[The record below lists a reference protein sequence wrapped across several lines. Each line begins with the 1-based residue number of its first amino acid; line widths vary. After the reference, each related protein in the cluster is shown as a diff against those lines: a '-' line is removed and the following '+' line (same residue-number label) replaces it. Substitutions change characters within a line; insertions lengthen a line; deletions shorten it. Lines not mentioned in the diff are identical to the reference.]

1 MSCVYAAVPAAVVA
15 VVVALA
21 VAVVDVSMF
30 EPAPAQMPE

>member
-1 MSCVYAAVPAAVVA
+1 MSCAYAAVPAAVVA